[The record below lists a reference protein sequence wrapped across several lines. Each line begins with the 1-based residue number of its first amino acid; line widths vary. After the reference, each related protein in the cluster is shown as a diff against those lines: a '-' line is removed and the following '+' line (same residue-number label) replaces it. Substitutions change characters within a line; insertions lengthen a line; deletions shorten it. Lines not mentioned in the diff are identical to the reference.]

1 MYYMY
6 RKEKEMDAMIR
17 VNDVSMMFNMS
28 SDRIDNIKEYI
39 IRLLKKQLMFQE
51 FWALKHISFELE
63 KGDSLGMVGLNGFG
77 KVLCLRPLQEY

>member
-1 MYYMY
+1 
-6 RKEKEMDAMIR
+6 MDAMIR

-63 KGDSLGMVGLNGFG
+63 KGDSLFSKCNNLFIFTVHIFF
-77 KVLCLRPLQEY
+77 